1 MVVAIESTRPA
12 VCSPQQ
18 KQFLNRLCSSGASN
32 VHWPTYSMQWQLP
45 SSFTSYDRIAYM
57 WQAVASH
64 HPILRTS
71 ITLKDR
77 SFEIEV
83 RNRASP
89 IRIKSI
95 NEELAQKTCLDTAD
109 LAVCVEDTTVSLRLR
124 IQQALVDRP
133 SLARI
138 RHDLQ
143 LFYDGLAC
151 EPLNPFRN
159 YISHIQHR
167 DEQRA
172 LAFWRETMSGVV
184 TSLTYGIPTR
194 LRGKQRSYHHAVDAE
209 LLGDIILFCEAFNV
223 STSQLFHAVWAL
235 VQYRHNAA
243 TDGNVIFAVTGRDKS
258 VPESDTYVGFIEQQY
273 PLKLQIKGQTTM
285 LDWILQVSKADQ
297 EAASHAFVG
306 YESISREILPL
317 EVQVQLVLRDGMDI
331 VEEGTKE
338 SQFPLVVNFDTK
350 YGSITATY
358 NSETDNDD
366 DLTFVIGHLVTAI
379 RDVVRDPRTTT
390 EQISI
395 ISKDEEALLA
405 IYSEP
410 FTRPVPGLVHR
421 LVERQADSNPE
432 SEAICYE
439 GQSSFTYAELNNL
452 ANQVA
457 RQLKTQ
463 RGDKVPVCMDRSPN
477 FIIALLAILKTGAAY
492 VVLDPESPQDRC
504 DFIVSD
510 VNASLVIADSSSID
524 KFANS
529 ISIEKLVSNASQLE
543 DKNLRVRQHPSEIVY
558 VIYTSGS
565 TGRPKGVLLE
575 HQAATTGL
583 DAFPTIPN
591 LRQLLFHNPVFSAAQ
606 RSIWSTLKQGGC
618 LCLARKEK
626 LSADVS
632 DMIKRMAVNVIDVTP
647 STASL
652 IDPKSVPTL
661 KRLTVAGELINPALL
676 PIWMDRVELLN
687 AYGLSENTQIN
698 WRHLILPN
706 QNPQNIGR
714 PVDSTRSYVLIPG
727 TTQQAAVL
735 EPGELCLGGDQ
746 LARSYLNRPEKT
758 KEAFL
763 KNPLGPGRIY
773 RTGDMVVTHSDGS
786 IEMIG
791 RIDFQVK
798 INGQRVEPG
807 ETNYYIQEHHD
818 VCDSCT
824 IAATVAGKKTL
835 VAVVVS
841 KDHRRWPQ
849 LSRELQQLLRQKLP
863 SYMVPPY
870 WLNVQEL
877 PLNINGKVDV
887 PHLVQLVEST
897 PRGELLLSS
906 PSRKTDVEQLPLEP
920 VEEIMRTVWSKVL
933 KIPADSINPGDSFM
947 DLGGSS
953 LEAIMVV
960 STARTHLIDI
970 KAQDIMIQE
979 SLRDLAQV
987 SRRMAVPLKEASIQP
1002 YSLLHHATPLD
1013 RTLLVN
1019 AWPVTPAQEPLIAD
1033 VVLGGSQYLYSK
1045 VIRLKKQ
1052 SIMTF
1057 KAAFT
1062 ALYKRNAF
1070 LRSTFVEH
1078 GNTYLQLIRAE
1089 TDIPWTTYSK
1099 PLNEY
1104 LRSGGSQKLAL
1115 GEPFC
1120 RIVQTESGELIV
1132 TLHHALFD
1140 YWSSQFLFDD
1150 IRAFM
1155 TQQQPQ
1161 DRPLYDRYAKFIS
1174 DQDEKQT
1181 RQYWKDYLRGAG
1193 PNILG
1198 APHSEE
1204 PEMVITDS
1212 GIDLHILGKV
1222 LGIPA
1227 GSLLYTAWAVAL
1239 SSESNTRDVTFG
1251 IAISGRD
1258 SSLPG
1263 ILDMY
1268 GPTVTNVPLR
1278 LQLDHNMALK
1288 AVGKAVQAQV
1298 LSVSE
1303 HGYCGL
1309 RSILRASG
1317 HKASLFNTAA
1327 NFLFRPTS
1335 DVDHDIEFL
1344 DHPSP
1349 LVRDVIK
1356 LEVNSQDTQ
1365 RLSLT
1370 SALGNH
1376 SSRSVLEKTAKVLQS
1391 LQDQPDVPLKT
1402 VLSGLEAKSPVQYD
1416 SAMVDM
1422 SHFRLA
1428 HSLFEYRAVTH
1439 SSKVALVD
1447 EFGTELTYQ
1456 QVNKKAN
1463 QLAAFLQKKGARP
1476 ESVIPMYLDKSIDTI
1491 VSMLGIWKAG
1501 AAFCPLD
1508 PANPPE
1514 RNSLIVKE
1522 VEATVMIADSV
1533 NATGAAALGIETL
1546 IVGEVDLNEFD
1557 SENMVPQSLGAE
1569 NLAYI
1574 IYTSGS
1580 TGKPKGV
1587 MVTHGNVA
1595 AASQGMIK
1603 GLSYT
1608 DHWRMLWALNYTFDG
1623 SYFDVFPLLGA
1634 GGTLCIVRQQFLF
1647 SDLAGYVN
1655 RLKVTH
1661 LGVTPTIASTFTPD
1675 DVPQLKFLN
1684 LGGEPLHSG
1693 ILDIWAGRVQV
1704 QNTYGPTEGTVMVT
1718 TATVQPDSAL
1728 NYIGLALPSAELS
1741 IRKVDS
1747 ELEVPHGEI
1756 GELCISGPH
1765 VARGYLNRPDAN
1777 RAAFFTDTN
1786 GQMTYRTGDLA
1797 RLHPDGGYELSGRKD
1812 DQVKINGYRIELGE
1826 VENAIQ
1832 RTGAIDGCIVLAP
1845 KLHQKKQLVACCKL
1859 GTPARETAEVS
1870 PFGLL
1875 DATNL
1880 HAFKDLPSK
1889 LVSLGHYMMPA
1900 IWVPFADFPQL
1911 TSGKVDRKSLLKI
1924 VEGMDSDL
1932 LTKFQE
1938 AMSTVNF
1945 DAEFTLAQSQQEQVL
1960 QEAWATVF
1968 EKDSSQISTS
1978 VAFHAL
1984 GGDSITAINLVS
1996 TCRRRGYELIV
2007 ADVMANPTIRM
2018 QATRL
2023 RPIVSSDSRARL
2035 ADTKYGFEDDVYDEL
2050 SAAGIERKAVEA
2062 IYPCLPGQAEFLTQ
2076 GRTKHQFWQLM
2087 TVRKLPANFDL
2098 QRWTE
2103 LLITL
2108 TARNQ
2113 ILRAIFLNVQSSED
2127 PKWVQAI
2134 LKNPIVDLDTI
2145 LYDGE
2150 AEKQRI
2156 IDSLWESSFPLN
2168 KPAVQY
2174 RILMSKVDFSL
2185 DLYIKL
2191 DHGMYDGTL
2200 LRILDDQFIAMVKGL
2215 PPPPVTEFNQA
2226 IHHYTGSP
2234 IQKSLDFWSSFLR
2247 DTNFH
2252 WPPTPSS
2259 ATKVDK
2265 FLVRKTNLETNEAA
2279 RRVGVTA
2286 PIMFQTAW
2294 GLLLGAMAGT
2304 TDVVFDNLLTGRN
2317 LPLDDPQAINGNCA
2331 NFLPFRSQFPPSTRL
2346 STLLQETQTQFWET
2360 TNNGLIGLADI
2371 YKELNVARTDAAAKT
2386 MFCFQPFD
2394 PPPQVDQNDMS
2405 QHMRWIVMAM
2415 SCNRMYFNYA
2425 FMCEVFKAPDGYK
2438 VKFQFDS
2445 RALSQEKA
2453 EWAADKYLN
2462 VLTFLQQ
2469 HRRDDIVEDLWHVF
2483 DS

>member
-1 MVVAIESTRPA
+1 MVAVIEPARPA
-12 VCSPQQ
+12 
-18 KQFLNRLCSSGASN
+18 ASN
-32 VHWPTYSMQWQLP
+32 AHLPTYSMQWQMP
-45 SSFTSYDRIAYM
+45 SSFTSYDRIAYT

-64 HPILRTS
+64 HPILRTF
-71 ITLKDR
+71 ITLNDH
-77 SFEIEV
+77 SFAIEV
-83 RNRASP
+83 RNRASR
-89 IRIKSI
+89 IRIKSM
-95 NEELAQKTCLDTAD
+95 NEELAQKTPLDTAE
-109 LAVCVEDTTVSLRLR
+109 LVVCVEDTTVSLRLR

-138 RHDLQ
+138 RHDLE

-159 YISHIQHR
+159 YISHIQRR
-167 DEQRA
+167 DEQPA

-184 TSLTYGIPTR
+184 TSLTYGIPTG
-194 LRGKQRSYHHAVDAE
+194 LRGKQRSYHHAAGAE
-209 LLGDIILFCEAFNV
+209 LLKDISLFCEAFDV
-223 STSQLFHAVWAL
+223 SISQLFHATWAL
-235 VQYRHNAA
+235 VQYRHSAA
-243 TDGNVIFAVTGRDKS
+243 TDGNVVFAVTGKDTS
-258 VPESDTYVGFIEQQY
+258 VPESDTYVGFLEQQY
-273 PLKLQIKGQTTM
+273 PLKLQIKRQTTM
-285 LDWILQVSKADQ
+285 LDWIWQVSKADQ
-297 EAASHAFVG
+297 EAASYAFVG

-317 EVQVQLVLRDGMDI
+317 EVQVQLELRDGSDI
-331 VEEGTKE
+331 VEEGMKE
-338 SQFPLVVNFDTK
+338 SQFPLVINFDTN

-358 NSETDNDD
+358 NSETNKDD
-366 DLTFVIGHLVTAI
+366 DLAFVIGHLVTAM
-379 RDVVRDPRTTT
+379 RDVVRDPQLTT
-390 EQISI
+390 EEISI
-395 ISKDEEALLA
+395 ISEDEEALLA
-405 IYSEP
+405 MYSEP
-410 FTRPVPGLVHR
+410 FTRPVPGLVHT
-421 LVERQADSNPE
+421 LVEIQADNNPE

-439 GQSSFTYAELNNL
+439 GQSSITYAELNNL
-452 ANQVA
+452 ANRVA

-463 RGDKVPVCMDRSPN
+463 RGDKVPVCMDRTPN
-477 FIIALLAILKTGAAY
+477 FIVALLAILKTGAAY

-510 VNASLVIADSSSID
+510 VNASVVVVDGSSIG

-529 ISIEKLVSNASQLE
+529 VSIERLVSNASQFE
-543 DKNLRVRQHPSEIVY
+543 DTNLGVRQHPSEIVY

-583 DAFPTIPN
+583 DAFPTLPG

-626 LSADVS
+626 LSADIS

-652 IDPKSVPTL
+652 IDPESVPTL

-687 AYGLSENTQIN
+687 AYGLSENTQMN
-698 WRHLILPN
+698 WRHVMLPN

-746 LARSYLNRPEKT
+746 LARSYLNRPENT

-773 RTGDMVVTHSDGS
+773 RTGDMVVTHPDGS
-786 IEMIG
+786 IEMVG

-807 ETNYYIQEHHD
+807 ETNYHIQQHQG
-818 VCDSCT
+818 VSDSCT
-824 IAATVAGKKTL
+824 IAATLAGKKAL

-841 KDHRRWPQ
+841 KYHKRWPQ
-849 LSRELQQLLRQKLP
+849 LSRELQQFLRQRLP

-870 WLNVQEL
+870 WLAVQEL

-887 PHLVQLVEST
+887 PRLVQIVEST

-906 PSRKTDVEQLPLEP
+906 FSRKHDAEQLPLEP
-920 VEEIMRTVWSKVL
+920 VEEIMRTIWSNVL
-933 KIPADSINPGDSFM
+933 KISADSINPDDSFM

-970 KAQDIMIQE
+970 KAQDIMFQE
-979 SLRDLAQV
+979 SLRKLAQV
-987 SRRMAVPLKEASIQP
+987 SRRMAEPLKQASIQP
-1002 YSLLHHATPLD
+1002 FSLIHHATPLD
-1013 RTLLVN
+1013 RTLLAN

-1033 VVLGGSQYLYSK
+1033 VILGGSQYVYSK
-1045 VIRLKKQ
+1045 VIRLKNQ

-1062 ALYKRNAF
+1062 ALYKHNAF
-1070 LRSTFVEH
+1070 LRSTFVKH
-1078 GNTYLQLIRAE
+1078 GSIYLQLISAE
-1089 TDIPWTTYSK
+1089 MNIPWTTSSK
-1099 PLNEY
+1099 SLDEY
-1104 LRSGGSQKLAL
+1104 LQSGEPQRLAL

-1120 RIVQTESGELIV
+1120 RMVETKSGELIV

-1140 YWSSQFLFDD
+1140 YWSSRFLFDD
-1150 IRAFM
+1150 IQAFIA
-1155 TQQQPQ
+1155 QQQPQ
-1161 DRPLYDRYAKFIS
+1161 DRPLYDQYAKFLS
-1174 DQDEKQT
+1174 EQNETETLQF
-1181 RQYWKDYLRGAG
+1181 WKDYLRGAPPNLLG
-1193 PNILG
+1193 P
-1198 APHSEE
+1198 PRSEE
-1204 PEMVITDS
+1204 PGIVVTDS
-1212 GIDLHILGKV
+1212 GIDLHVLGKEI
-1222 LGIPA
+1222 GISV
-1227 GSLLYTAWAVAL
+1227 GLLLYTAWAVVL
-1239 SSESNTRDVTFG
+1239 SSESNTKDVTFG
-1251 IAISGRD
+1251 VAISGRD
-1258 SSLPG
+1258 LSLPG

-1268 GPTVTNVPLR
+1268 GPTVTTVPLR
-1278 LQLDHNMALK
+1278 LQLDHDVALK

-1303 HGYCGL
+1303 HAWCGL

-1317 HKASLFNTAA
+1317 HKASLFNTAV

-1335 DVDHDIEFL
+1335 HMDYDVELL

-1349 LVRDVIK
+1349 LVRDIIK
-1356 LEVNSQDTQ
+1356 LEVESQDTQ

-1370 SALGNH
+1370 SALGINF
-1376 SSRSVLEKTAKVLQS
+1376 SQSVLEKTAKVLQC
-1391 LQDQPDVPLKT
+1391 LQDEPDVPLRT
-1402 VLSGLEAKSPVQYD
+1402 VLSGLKARSPARYD
-1416 SAMVDM
+1416 SALVEM

-1463 QLAAFLQKKGARP
+1463 QLAALVQKKGARP
-1476 ESVIPMYLDKSIDTI
+1476 ESVIPMYLDKSVNTI

-1508 PANPPE
+1508 PANPYE

-1522 VEATVMIADSV
+1522 VEATVMIADRN
-1533 NATGAAALGIETL
+1533 NATGAAALGIDT
-1546 IVGEVDLNEFD
+1546 IIIDEVDLNGFD
-1557 SENMVPQSLGAE
+1557 SENMAPQSLAAD

-1587 MVTHGNVA
+1587 MITHSNVA

-1608 DHWRMLWALNYTFDG
+1608 DRWRMLWALNYTFDG

-1634 GGTLCIVRQQFLF
+1634 GGTLCIVRQQVLF
-1647 SDLAGYVN
+1647 SDIAGHVN

-1661 LGVTPTIASTFTPD
+1661 LCVTPTIASTFKPE
-1675 DVPQLKFLN
+1675 DVPRLKFLN

-1693 ILDIWAGRVQV
+1693 ILDVWAGRVQV

-1718 TATVQPDSAL
+1718 TATVRPDSAL
-1728 NYIGLALPSAELS
+1728 NYIGPALPSAELS
-1741 IRKVDS
+1741 IRELDS
-1747 ELEVPHGEI
+1747 ELEVANGEI
-1756 GELCISGPH
+1756 GELCISGLH
-1765 VARGYLNRPDAN
+1765 VARGYLNRPEAN
-1777 RAAFFTDTN
+1777 KASFFTDTN
-1786 GQMTYRTGDLA
+1786 GLMAYRTGDVA

-1832 RTGAIDGCIVLAP
+1832 RTDAFDGCIVLAP
-1845 KLHQKKQLVACCKL
+1845 KLPQKQQLVACCKL
-1859 GTPARETAEVS
+1859 RTPARETTGVNPS
-1870 PFGLL
+1870 RLL
-1875 DATNL
+1875 DAANL
-1880 HAFKDLPSK
+1880 HAYKELPSK

-1900 IWVPFADFPQL
+1900 IWVPFTDFPQL
-1911 TSGKVDRKSLLKI
+1911 TSGKIDRKSLLKI
-1924 VEGMDSDL
+1924 IEGMDSDL

-1938 AMSTVNF
+1938 AMSTVDF
-1945 DAEFTLAQSQQEQVL
+1945 DAEFTVAQAPQEHVL

-1968 EKDSSQISTS
+1968 EKEPRQISTS
-1978 VAFHAL
+1978 AAFHAF

-1996 TCRRRGYELIV
+1996 ECRRRGYELLV

-2023 RPIVSSDSRARL
+2023 SPIVSSESRARL
-2035 ADTKYGFEDDVYDEL
+2035 ADTKYGFEDDVHDEL
-2050 SAAGIERKAVEA
+2050 SAAGIEREVVEA

-2087 TVRKLPANFDL
+2087 TVRKLPVNFDL

-2103 LLITL
+2103 LLTTL
-2108 TARNQ
+2108 TTRNQ
-2113 ILRAIFLNVQSSED
+2113 ILRAIFLNVQSNED

-2134 LKNPIVDLDTI
+2134 LKNPVVDLDTI
-2145 LYDGE
+2145 LYHDE
-2150 AEKQRI
+2150 AEKQRVI
-2156 IDSLWESSFPLN
+2156 ESLWESSFPLN

-2200 LRILDDQFIAMVKGL
+2200 LRIFDDQFIALLKGL
-2215 PPPPVTEFNQA
+2215 PPPPVTEFNQV

-2234 IQKSLDFWSSFLR
+2234 KQKMLDFWSSYLKYS
-2247 DTNFH
+2247 NFQ

-2259 ATKVDK
+2259 PTKVDK
-2265 FLVRKTNLETNEAA
+2265 VLIRKTNLETNEAA

-2294 GLLLGAMAGT
+2294 GLVLGAMAGT

-2331 NFLPFRSQFPPSTRL
+2331 NFLPFRSQFPPDTRL
-2346 STLLQETQTQFWET
+2346 STLLQDTQTQFWET
-2360 TNNGLIGLADI
+2360 TNNGLVGLADI
-2371 YKELNVARTDAAAKT
+2371 YKVLNVARTDAAAKT

-2394 PPPQVDQNDMS
+2394 PPSQVDQSDVS

-2415 SCNRMYFNYA
+2415 SSNRMYFNYA
-2425 FMCEVFKAPDGYK
+2425 FMCEVFKALDGYK
-2438 VKFQFDS
+2438 IKFQFDS

-2453 EWAADKYLN
+2453 EWAADKYLD
-2462 VLTFLQQ
+2462 VLAFLQR
-2469 HRRDDIVEDLWHVF
+2469 HTKDDTVGDMWHLF